1 MFQFHG
7 HHLPGRLC
15 GREGTEQIS
24 TGQTDCA
31 LPECAEGRVARVVVS
46 GGCGGGTSW
55 DRQDRQGGEHLHHP
69 GQYSEHG
76 GLVRA
81 RRTTNQ
87 NKIYFGKKRFKD
99 I

>member
-46 GGCGGGTSW
+46 GGGGTSW
-55 DRQDRQGGEHLHHP
+55 DRQDRQGLPVPPAPP
-69 GQYSEHG
+69 GREGNTCITQGNTGARNTG
-76 GLVRA
+76 GFS
-81 RRTTNQ
+81 Q
-87 NKIYFGKKRFKD
+87 S
-99 I
+99 